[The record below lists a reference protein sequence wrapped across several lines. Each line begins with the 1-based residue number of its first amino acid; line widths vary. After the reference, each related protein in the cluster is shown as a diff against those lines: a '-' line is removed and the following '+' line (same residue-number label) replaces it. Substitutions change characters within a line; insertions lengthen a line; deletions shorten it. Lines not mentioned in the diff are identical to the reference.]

1 MDTLEDK
8 VKVLIKDSLNKRI
21 AGLGA
26 IDNITS
32 NETLIEH
39 WMTAISVLGKHDE
52 NVELAA
58 EELNA
63 IQSIFGPA
71 SIEDTRAFLFLASN
85 RFCEEIAAY
94 CKYLELKDDEQESI
108 ILHEVRKELEYVEVG
123 EFMFN

>member
-8 VKVLIKDSLNKRI
+8 VKVLIRDSLNKRI
-21 AGLGA
+21 VGLGA

>member
-8 VKVLIKDSLNKRI
+8 VKVLIKNSLNKRI
-21 AGLGA
+21 AGLGG
-26 IDNITS
+26 IDNITP
-32 NETLIEH
+32 NEVLIEH
-39 WMTAISVLGKHDE
+39 WMTAISVLGKNDE

-108 ILHEVRKELEYVEVG
+108 VLHEVRELLEFIEEG
-123 EFMFN
+123 ELLFS